1 MFLGYQTASNPYIGA
16 TVGRVCNRIANGRFS
31 LKGQEI
37 QVSRNLNNKHQLHG
51 GFIGFNKVH
60 WQVEA
65 IHQDGITLKHFSP
78 DGHEGYPGQ
87 VTATVKF
94 TLTEDNCL
102 HVQMQAE
109 TNKTTTVNMT
119 NHTYFNLAGHVS
131 TLKVCTFIYTNTCIH
146 MYIFLTCFS
155 VISEHI
161 FFFFFEVF
169 GFLFLFLLWY
179 LE

>member
-1 MFLGYQTASNPYIGA
+1 MSEGYQTASNPYFGA
-16 TVGRVCNRIANGRFS
+16 TVGRVCNRIGNGQFP

-51 GFIGFNKVH
+51 GFIGFDKVH

-65 IHQDGITLKHFSP
+65 VYQDGIKLKHYSP
-78 DGHEGYPGQ
+78 DGHEGFPGQ

-109 TNKTTTVNMT
+109 TTKTTVVNIT
-119 NHTYFNLAGHVS
+119 NHSYFNLAGHVS
-131 TLKVCTFIYTNTCIH
+131 LTFYYYH
-146 MYIFLTCFS
+146 HKHRQHFPS
-155 VISEHI
+155 
-161 FFFFFEVF
+161 
-169 GFLFLFLLWY
+169 LFCSS
-179 LE
+179 